1 MSSTILVVGGAG
13 YIGAHTCKVL
23 WREGFKPV
31 VLDDLSTG
39 HRRFVRWGTFIK
51 ANINDSQAVARAIVQ
66 YGVSAVLHF
75 AASASVGESVTE
87 PEKYYL
93 NNVAGTLSLLRGMRE
108 AGCDRLVFS
117 STCAVYGN
125 AREVPIR
132 EDAPIAPVNP
142 YGMSKAMNE
151 QVLFDYRHAYG
162 LKSICLRYFNASGA
176 DLDGDLGELRSPET
190 HLIPRAMMALQGHIT
205 DFAVF
210 GSNFETDDGTAV
222 RDYIHVS
229 DLADAHVAALRRLL
243 EGHGGGI
250 YNLGTGYGHS
260 VRQILQKI
268 ETVTGER
275 LPHARGA
282 RRKGDP
288 AILIADSSLAKRELG
303 FNPLR
308 SDLGTIIESSW
319 AWHMRAHPRQGPK
332 LFGQEARAQSA

>member
-1 MSSTILVVGGAG
+1 MSSTILVIGGAG
-13 YIGAHTCKVL
+13 YIGAHTCKAL

-31 VLDDLSTG
+31 VFDDLSTG
-39 HRRFVRWGTFIK
+39 HRRFVRWGPFIQ
-51 ANINDSQAVARAIVQ
+51 ANINDSQAVARAIVH
-66 YGVSAVLHF
+66 YRVSAVLHF
-75 AASASVGESVTE
+75 AASACVGESVTE

-93 NNVAGTLSLLRGMRE
+93 NNVAGTLSLLRGMRA

-125 AREVPIR
+125 ARKVPIR
-132 EDAPIAPVNP
+132 EDAPLAPVNP
-142 YGMSKAMNE
+142 YGASKAMNE
-151 QVLFDYRHAYG
+151 QVLFDYRRAYG
-162 LKSICLRYFNASGA
+162 LKPICLRYFNASGA
-176 DLDGDLGELRSPET
+176 DPDGDLGELRSPET

-210 GSNFETDDGTAV
+210 GSNFETEDGTAV

-250 YNLGTGYGHS
+250 YNLGTGSGHS

-268 ETVTGER
+268 EAVTGEH
-275 LPHARGA
+275 LPHVRGA
-282 RRKGDP
+282 RRRGDP
-288 AILIADSSLAKRELG
+288 PILIADPSLARRELG

-308 SDLGTIIESSW
+308 SDLETIIESSW
-319 AWHMRAHPRQGPK
+319 AWHMRAHPRQRPK